1 MVPHRLPF
9 VLLRITYSTL
19 ICINGDT
26 HDNHSLYFGIR
37 SILTRDFYIRS
48 NIYAIMKQG
57 MFFTTMV
64 NHRPVYAAGPAP
76 ASAPASASAPLQPF
90 RATAARDP
98 TDTNTANPN
107 NPPQP
112 ALRDLLAR
120 STQPVFSVSAMFR
133 IKAGG
138 GCGACGH

>member
-1 MVPHRLPF
+1 MKHG
-9 VLLRITYSTL
+9 LL
-19 ICINGDT
+19 
-26 HDNHSLYFGIR
+26 
-37 SILTRDFYIRS
+37 
-48 NIYAIMKQG
+48 
-57 MFFTTMV
+57 FTTMV
-64 NHRPVYAAGPAP
+64 NHRPVYTATSPPVAAQA
-76 ASAPASASAPLQPF
+76 AAVPLQQF

-98 TDTNTANPN
+98 TDTNTMNPN
-107 NPPQP
+107 NPPHP

>member
-1 MVPHRLPF
+1 
-9 VLLRITYSTL
+9 
-19 ICINGDT
+19 
-26 HDNHSLYFGIR
+26 
-37 SILTRDFYIRS
+37 
-48 NIYAIMKQG
+48 MKHG
-57 MFFTTMV
+57 LFFTTMV
-64 NHRPVYAAGPAP
+64 SHRPLYVATAETEDSHPP
-76 ASAPASASAPLQPF
+76 QQF

-98 TDTNTANPN
+98 TDVNPANPN

-138 GCGACGH
+138 GCGSCGH

>member
-1 MVPHRLPF
+1 
-9 VLLRITYSTL
+9 
-19 ICINGDT
+19 
-26 HDNHSLYFGIR
+26 
-37 SILTRDFYIRS
+37 
-48 NIYAIMKQG
+48 MKQG

-64 NHRPVYAAGPAP
+64 NHRPVYAAVPVATAP
-76 ASAPASASAPLQPF
+76 ASAPPLQPF

>member
-1 MVPHRLPF
+1 MKHG
-9 VLLRITYSTL
+9 LL
-19 ICINGDT
+19 
-26 HDNHSLYFGIR
+26 
-37 SILTRDFYIRS
+37 
-48 NIYAIMKQG
+48 
-57 MFFTTMV
+57 FTTMV
-64 NHRPVYAAGPAP
+64 NHRPVYVTA
-76 ASAPASASAPLQPF
+76 ASAENVDSHPPRQF
-90 RATAARDP
+90 RTTAARDP
-98 TDTNTANPN
+98 TDINTANPN

>member
-1 MVPHRLPF
+1 
-9 VLLRITYSTL
+9 
-19 ICINGDT
+19 
-26 HDNHSLYFGIR
+26 
-37 SILTRDFYIRS
+37 
-48 NIYAIMKQG
+48 MKQG

-64 NHRPVYAAGPAP
+64 NHHPVYVAVPAP
-76 ASAPASASAPLQPF
+76 AADRVATPVAAPLQQF

-98 TDTNTANPN
+98 TDTANPN

-133 IKAGG
+133 MKAGG